1 MALICSSELTVSFI
15 LILFSSL
22 PFIDIVIESL
32 FIYFLVCQ
40 EVPEEPVLSTV
51 SNHVF
56 ERRLILKYLQEN
68 GTDPINGEPLEET
81 QLLEIKCKL
90 WMPLHVA
97 VVGTEVGGAYYDKR
111 KNLVIFSLPLCGS
124 NNLNADD
131 QN

>member
-1 MALICSSELTVSFI
+1 MGRGFRLGFYKILMGIRSNFIIFWVKMALICSSELMVSFI
-15 LILFSSL
+15 LIIFSSL

-90 WMPLHVA
+90 
-97 VVGTEVGGAYYDKR
+97 
-111 KNLVIFSLPLCGS
+111 
-124 NNLNADD
+124 
-131 QN
+131 

>member
-1 MALICSSELTVSFI
+1 MTQMYLSLKGDRIMGRGFRLGFYKILMGIRSNFIIILVKMALICSSELMVSFI
-15 LILFSSL
+15 LILSSSL
-22 PFIDIVIESL
+22 PFINIVIESL

-90 WMPLHVA
+90 
-97 VVGTEVGGAYYDKR
+97 
-111 KNLVIFSLPLCGS
+111 
-124 NNLNADD
+124 
-131 QN
+131 